1 VLLHP
6 HSVCSIL
13 VTCAGPLVLV
23 YVPVYPV
30 SQHILSARRA
40 HRPPSSSRELLLLA
54 VRTVLLLA
62 RGSSSRPLEMERSS
76 CNAAPSGWTSTED
89 GTPALVP
96 RLSSSVY
103 TRLYNGYILAC
114 PAGPRAA
121 RSRVHH
127 GAGAVHSSQAAQ
139 CLEPCA
145 PARAERHAPRR
156 GERCSPRAEPRQAR
170 QASAAV
176 SALQPS
182 GRASAWSSL
191 WRVAS
196 QPAVRA
202 TCGPRV
208 ACPGVACAGP
218 SAWHLHRRSTT
229 GDLLD
234 QHRRSTT
241 PQHSTA
247 VSSTSAFTQPGHY
260 TQRVHCSHHRCQP
273 HHQKPRTR
281 MLAS

>member
-13 VTCAGPLVLV
+13 VTCAGHLVLV

-114 PAGPRAA
+114 PAGPRTKPREAVYTTAPAPCTAA
-121 RSRVHH
+121 RRRSVWSRARQRGLSVTPLAEASAAAR
-127 GAGAVHSSQAAQ
+127 GPSQG
-139 CLEPCA
+139 
-145 PARAERHAPRR
+145 RR
-156 GERCSPRAEPRQAR
+156 GRQVLQSLRCSLRAEPAR
-170 QASAAV
+170 GPACGV
-176 SALQPS
+176 W
-182 GRASAWSSL
+182 RASLRSEPP
-191 WRVAS
+191 VA
-196 QPAVRA
+196 
-202 TCGPRV
+202 
-208 ACPGVACAGP
+208 
-218 SAWHLHRRSTT
+218 HE
-229 GDLLD
+229 
-234 QHRRSTT
+234 
-241 PQHSTA
+241 
-247 VSSTSAFTQPGHY
+247 
-260 TQRVHCSHHRCQP
+260 
-273 HHQKPRTR
+273 
-281 MLAS
+281 